1 MIGTGNLEDE
11 VVPEVSFVGKEVAVK
26 VSLAELQVDQRVHR
40 LVSHPSWRLKIFA
53 FRVESNMCLNPL
65 S

>member
-11 VVPEVSFVGKEVAVK
+11 VVPEVPFVGKEVAVE

-40 LVSHPSWRLKIFA
+40 LVSHPSWRLKILA
-53 FRVESNMCLNPL
+53 FRV
-65 S
+65 